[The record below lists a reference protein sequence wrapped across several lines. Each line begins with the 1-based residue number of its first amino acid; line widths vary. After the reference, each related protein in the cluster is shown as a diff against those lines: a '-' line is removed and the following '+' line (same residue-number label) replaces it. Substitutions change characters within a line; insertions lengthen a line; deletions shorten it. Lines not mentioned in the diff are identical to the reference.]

1 MTKKI
6 NICPSILSA
15 DFSNLGAEIEAID
28 KAGADMVHI
37 DVMDG
42 SFVPNLTI
50 GPLVIKS
57 IRDRTK
63 LPFDTHLM
71 IDNPQNLIED
81 FAKAGSDII
90 TVHYEACTHLDRVVN
105 QIKEL
110 GCKAGVSIVPSTPVE
125 LLADIISELDL
136 ILVMSVNPGFGGQ
149 KLIPYCLD
157 KVEILREMIDV
168 AGHECMLQIDGGVNT
183 ETIKAVLEAGADTIV
198 AGSAV
203 FGKGGDSVENY
214 KKNMDALRG

>member
-1 MTKKI
+1 MSKKI
-6 NICPSILSA
+6 KICPSILSA
-15 DFSNLGAEIEAID
+15 DFSKLGEEVETID

-42 SFVPNLTI
+42 SFVPNITF
-50 GPLVIKS
+50 GPVVIKS
-57 IRDRTK
+57 IRDRSK

-71 IDNPQNLIED
+71 IDNPQNYIED

-90 TVHYEACTHLDRVVN
+90 TVHYEACTHLDRVVS
-105 QIKEL
+105 QIKDS

-125 LLADIISELDL
+125 MLADIIEELDL
-136 ILVMSVNPGFGGQ
+136 VLIMSVNPGFGGQ

-168 AGHECMLQIDGGVNT
+168 AGHECMLEIDGGVNKN
-183 ETIKAVLEAGADTIV
+183 TIDAVLEAGADTIV

-203 FGKGGDSVENY
+203 FGGDPKAY
-214 KKNMDALRG
+214 KTNIDVLRG

>member
-1 MTKKI
+1 MTNNIK
-6 NICPSILSA
+6 ICPSILSA
-15 DFSNLGAEIEAID
+15 DFASLGAEIEAIT

-42 SFVPNLTI
+42 AFVPNLTI
-50 GPLVIKS
+50 GPLVIKA
-57 IRDRTK
+57 IRDKTT

-71 IDNPQNLIED
+71 IENPQNLIQE
-81 FAKAGSDII
+81 FADAGSDII
-90 TVHYEACTHLDRVVN
+90 TVHQEACVHLDRVVN
-105 QIKEL
+105 QIKSA

-125 LLADIISELDL
+125 LLADVIGELDL

-149 KLIPYCLD
+149 KFIPYCLD
-157 KVEILREMIDV
+157 KIEILREMIDV
-168 AGHECMLQIDGGVNT
+168 AGHDCMLQVDGGVNL
-183 ETIKAVLEAGADTIV
+183 ETIEAVLEAGADTIV

-203 FGKGGDSVENY
+203 FGKGGGTVAEY